1 MAARSGRSRKK
12 PPAEAPS
19 RLARRGAASARA
31 LFAPAFAPS
40 RSDAG
45 PACIP
50 VCGNVAILNRPL
62 EDVFQHPL
70 GIGDPAGD
78 LCPVRRLSAED
89 PAHGL
94 EQDAG
99 GYDADVVRLCL
110 LYLVGL
116 DLHPDF

>member
-1 MAARSGRSRKK
+1 MAARSSRSRKE
-12 PPAEAPS
+12 PPAEALP

-45 PACIP
+45 PAGIP
-50 VCGNVAILNRPL
+50 WCGNVAILNRPL

-70 GIGDPAGD
+70 GVGNPAGD
-78 LCPVRRLSAED
+78 PCPVRRLPAED

-99 GYDADVVRLCL
+99 RNDADVLQLRV
-110 LYLVGL
+110 
-116 DLHPDF
+116 P